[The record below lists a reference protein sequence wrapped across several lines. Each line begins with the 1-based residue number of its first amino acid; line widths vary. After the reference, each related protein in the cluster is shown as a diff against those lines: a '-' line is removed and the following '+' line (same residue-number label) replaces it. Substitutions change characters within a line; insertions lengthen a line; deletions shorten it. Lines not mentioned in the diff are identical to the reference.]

1 MVIDMEEKYTD
12 TSADNVNT
20 QKTEKETPTIVES
33 PKDSIFSLS
42 KIEISLSNNPWWK
55 KALLYGALI
64 IGTVITFLSFK
75 GPSTSI
81 GELNKEIKDKK
92 NETKELKKEAV
103 VIEKEIADLQKQTKV
118 TEAKVKEKN
127 EEFDKFIE
135 NTPKEAEVFEK
146 EKSEMVKTS
155 EDTESNIEWVKQKF
169 GGNIKYEE

>member
-1 MVIDMEEKYTD
+1 MEEKNID
-12 TSADNVNT
+12 TNANNVNT
-20 QKTEKETPTIVES
+20 QKTEKETQSIVES

-55 KALLYGALI
+55 KILLYGALV
-64 IGTVITFLSFK
+64 IGSILAFLSFK
-75 GPSTSI
+75 GNSASI

-92 NETKELKKEAV
+92 KETQELKKEAV
-103 VIEKEIADLQKQTKV
+103 VIEKEISDLQKQTKV

-135 NTPKEAEVFEK
+135 NTPKEAEVFKK
-146 EKSEMVKTS
+146 EKTELLKTS
-155 EDTESNIEWVKQKF
+155 EDTENNMEWVKQKF